1 MMEEVNRPD
10 MNTKQSH
17 RFPRA
22 RRRVLISA
30 GAVAALSLAV
40 SAGAAVREHEELRND
55 MSLCRADKGPALLV
69 TVDGIK
75 ATSGSIRV
83 QSYRA
88 TSAEWLQSG
97 RWISRIE
104 VPARAG
110 TMTFCVPL
118 PASGTYGIAVR
129 HDVNGN
135 GKTDISSDGGAMSN
149 NPPINL
155 FNLGKPSYTKVGVPV
170 GNEVK
175 SIRVQM
181 RYM

>member
-1 MMEEVNRPD
+1 
-10 MNTKQSH
+10 MNVKSSLLS
-17 RFPRA
+17 
-22 RRRVLISA
+22 RRVVRRLP
-30 GAVAALSLAV
+30 VAAMALGMVGLAV
-40 SAGAAVREHEELRND
+40 SAGAAVRSHEEIRND
-55 MSLCRADKGPALLV
+55 MSKCRAGAGPSLMV

-75 ATSGSIRV
+75 ASQGTIRV

-97 RWISRIE
+97 KWISRIE

-110 TMTFCVPL
+110 TMTFCLPL
-118 PASGTYGIAVR
+118 PSGGTYGVAVR

-135 GKTDISSDGGAMSN
+135 GKTDIGSDGGAMSN
-149 NPPINL
+149 NPSISI
-155 FNLGKPSYTKVGVPV
+155 FNLGKPSYTKVGVSV
-170 GNEVK
+170 GDEVK